1 MNSLSIISIFSLV
14 QLNINAQLDI
24 LSAVIK
30 DQINRQ
36 NKQDTTAFDEALRT
50 INAIKSRVTVLSN
63 VLQSAQDRLRS
74 MNDRVLALEAPVDD
88 S

>member
-74 MNDRVLALEAPVDD
+74 MNDRVLALEAPVND

>member
-1 MNSLSIISIFSLV
+1 MLLFRLI

-36 NKQDTTAFDEALRT
+36 SKQDNTEFDVALKRL
-50 INAIKSRVTVLSN
+50 NATKSRVTVLSN

-74 MNDRVLALEAPVDD
+74 MSEKVSALEAPNE
-88 S
+88 SQ